1 MEETREQVDSAG
13 STSTEQK
20 TAPSAGPGPALPR
33 SSLQMH
39 FHLQPPEVINSRS
52 WSYNGPCL
60 PGLPLAFHTTSTA
73 FLKRW
78 SRR

>member
-1 MEETREQVDSAG
+1 
-13 STSTEQK
+13 
-20 TAPSAGPGPALPR
+20 
-33 SSLQMH
+33 MH